1 MPTAEAH
8 EWTPLRIKELRIRLG
23 KTQQEFADIINGLS
37 GRNINR
43 ARIAQWE
50 GGFHR
55 PMLFWLEHF
64 RDLDRMT
71 PPLRGSIVDYRKVL
85 EREEVA

>member
-1 MPTAEAH
+1 MPFVEAH

-23 KTQQEFADIINGLS
+23 KTQREFADMMNMLT
-37 GRNINR
+37 GRHIGR

-55 PMLFWLEHF
+55 PMLFWVPYF
-64 RDLDRMT
+64 RDLDRAA
-71 PPLRGSIVDYRKVL
+71 PQIHGPVVDFRRVL
-85 EREEVA
+85 E

>member
-23 KTQQEFADIINGLS
+23 KTQQEMAETLNSLT
-37 GRNINR
+37 GRNIR
-43 ARIAQWE
+43 RSRVALWE

-55 PMLFWLEHF
+55 PMLFWLPYF
-64 RDLDRMT
+64 RDLDRMA
-71 PPLRGSIVDYRKVL
+71 PKIKGSIVDYRKVL
-85 EREEVA
+85 ND